1 MRACALIPKSLRTA
15 AAQEAPGGPPIW
27 RSHCPGNRDA
37 REVTN
42 LSARNGKRGP
52 GPMHIVADAYLP
64 IYPGTIVQ
72 SLKIALTTIVGLAS
86 ACFVPAFAAD
96 WQINDIDVSINST
109 ATWGLGLRAGDPSCE
124 LTGDP
129 NSDHCGAS
137 ANTQQWAAAD
147 NGNLNY
153 KSGQLFTNYLKFT
166 TEILVTDKDA
176 GISAMA
182 RGSYLYDFAAADT
195 DRTKLNDSAEE
206 QIVYPGQLLDL
217 WVSKQF
223 QIGNQNWRARLGNQV
238 INWGESLFLPGGID
252 ATNAIDFQKSL
263 IPGTQIKEYV
273 LPAPM
278 LSLAGSITSGLN
290 VEAYYQFGWN
300 KTIYPPVG
308 TYWSFTDSYGNGIR
322 DPVTFSTSN
331 YNVFGVDAAQ
341 LAEARGNSLVSRNMQ
356 TTLNKAIIAGQI
368 PGVVGAPILLD
379 RNPPQE
385 GQFGISAHY
394 KPPGSTIDL
403 GLYFLNYHDK
413 SPVATTVPDAAASA
427 GIAYQYS
434 FRANRQ
440 LVGLS
445 TNFPLGDWAIGG
457 ELSYRPHDAVSLG
470 TCFTPGQ
477 PLDSNVNRDPIPSGN
492 CPLFEDRQKYELHL
506 TGLLQMSPSD
516 YPFILNN
523 LRAQT
528 GFLSIE
534 LVGTEYPGVNPN
546 GMERTIEGVEVIQLP
561 DAGYVNWLNN
571 AGKPNAT
578 PEGVGTA
585 ASGGAVVDFNWTYD
599 GSLIPGWQVTPGI
612 TYFRALFGDTPTFSA
627 NYLQNAQS
635 LNFYV
640 LFNQNPSVWQA
651 GINFTYYFGGTQ
663 PSEQF
668 YSDRSFLGAFVSYN
682 F

>member
-1 MRACALIPKSLRTA
+1 MLVGLGCIGLRCGEVKVFCFFPSEKKTLPSA
-15 AAQEAPGGPPIW
+15 TLK
-27 RSHCPGNRDA
+27 A

-42 LSARNGKRGP
+42 LSTPSVKRALGT
-52 GPMHIVADAYLP
+52 MKIVAHVYLA
-64 IYPGTIVQ
+64 INSGTIVQ
-72 SLKIALTTIVGLAS
+72 SLKLALTTVVGLAS
-86 ACFVPAFAAD
+86 ACFAPAFAAD
-96 WQINDIDVSINST
+96 WQINNIDVSVNTT
-109 ATWGLGLRAGDPSCE
+109 ASWGLGLRVDDPSCA

-129 NSDHCGAS
+129 NSGYCGAS
-137 ANTQQWAAAD
+137 SNTQQWSAAD

-153 KSGQLFTNYLKFT
+153 KSGQLFTDYLKLT
-166 TEILVTDKDA
+166 TEILITDKDA
-176 GISAMA
+176 GVSAMA
-182 RGSYLYDFAAADT
+182 RGSYLYDFAAAQT
-195 DRTKLNDSAEE
+195 DRTKLNDSAQE

-223 QIGNQNWRARLGNQV
+223 QIGDQNWRARLGNQV

-322 DPVTFSTSN
+322 DPVTFSTGN

-341 LAEARGNSLVSRNMQ
+341 LAEAQGSLPVSRNLQ
-356 TTLNKAIIAGQI
+356 TRLNRAILAGQI
-368 PGVVGAPILLD
+368 PGVIGAPILLD

-394 KPPGSTIDL
+394 KRPGSSIDL
-403 GLYFLNYHDK
+403 GFYFLNYHDK
-413 SPVATTVPDAAASA
+413 SPIATTVPDAAASA

-440 LVGLS
+440 LIGVS

-470 TCFTPGQ
+470 TCYTPGE
-477 PLDSNVNRDPIPSGN
+477 PLDSNVNFNPVPSGR
-492 CPLFEDRQKYELHL
+492 CPLFVDKQKYELHL

-516 YPFILNN
+516 YPLILNT
-523 LRAQT
+523 LHAQT

-534 LVGTEYPGVNPN
+534 VVGTEYPGVNPK
-546 GMERTIEGVEVIQLP
+546 GMERTIEGVQVIQLP
-561 DAGYVNWLNN
+561 DAGYINWLNN

-585 ASGGAVVDFNWTYD
+585 SSGGGIVDST
-599 GSLIPGWQVTPGI
+599 GRMTG
-612 TYFRALFGDTPTFSA
+612 R
-627 NYLQNAQS
+627 
-635 LNFYV
+635 
-640 LFNQNPSVWQA
+640 
-651 GINFTYYFGGTQ
+651 
-663 PSEQF
+663 
-668 YSDRSFLGAFVSYN
+668 
-682 F
+682 